1 MDNMKEIIILY
12 PSYDSG
18 GATQNLVNFINF
30 CSKKDLKLTFIS
42 NIKKK
47 DRYFFKK
54 KNFKFISLN
63 EGLFSKYNNRYLTS
77 VNSIIKLVSFFK
89 KKILKMH

>member
-1 MDNMKEIIILY
+1 MHKMKELIILY

-30 CSKKDLKLTFIS
+30 FSKKKIKLTFIS

-47 DRYFFKK
+47 IFF
-54 KNFKFISLN
+54 FQI
-63 EGLFSKYNNRYLTS
+63 
-77 VNSIIKLVSFFK
+77 
-89 KKILKMH
+89 KKILN

>member
-1 MDNMKEIIILY
+1 MDKIKELIILY

-30 CSKKDLKLTFIS
+30 CSNKNIKLTFIS

-47 DRYFFKK
+47 DYFFSKK
-54 KNFKFISLN
+54 KNIKLISLN
-63 EGLFSKYNNRYLTS
+63 EGIFSEYNNRYLTS
-77 VNSIIKLVSFFK
+77 LNSIIKLASFLK
-89 KKILKMH
+89 KKILKM